1 MQDIDNK
8 THDNIEQSIAD
19 IDWAAY
25 QKRQFTPS
33 PAAWEDQ
40 VLYFLMLDRFSDEK
54 EKNYFDNN
62 GNRVITGTTPPFQF
76 ERDAYKADLAQW
88 ANQGNRWLGGTLKGL
103 ASKIGYLK
111 RLGITAIWISPV
123 FKQMPKDEHSY
134 HGYAIQNFLDVD
146 PHFGTRQDLQD
157 LVNIAHSHGIYVILD
172 IIFNHAGDVFAY
184 DADRYTSS
192 NEHGNHFMD
201 PRWDN
206 HPYRVKGYR
215 NAEGSPEIPFARID
229 AAAQP
234 EAWPDQAIWPA
245 ELQDSENFTRK
256 GRISSW
262 DYDPEFREGDFIT
275 LKDIDHGK
283 HDYDSGGKRI
293 IDNFYPSKAL
303 VTLCDIYKFWIT
315 FADIDGYRIDTVKHM
330 EPGATRYFTAVI
342 QEYAQSL
349 RKENFYLIGEITGG
363 REFAFDLMET
373 TGLNA
378 ALGIDDI
385 PDKLEYLAKGYRN
398 PHSYFSLFRN
408 SVLVGKGSHVW
419 YGKHIVT
426 LFDDH
431 DQVRKGGNKARFC
444 GDTLNRGYAHLPAV
458 IALNLTTMGI
468 PCLYYGTEQAFNG
481 AGDNDRYLRECMF
494 GGTFGSI
501 QSSGLHFFNEEHK
514 IYRIIAAINQ
524 IRKERLAL
532 RRGRQYL
539 REISESGE
547 AGTFGY
553 PHMMGDRILSVVP
566 WSRIFDNHEIVLAIN
581 TDVDQS
587 RSAWVT
593 IDNYLH
599 GDKSTF
605 LKCIYSTD
613 TAQIDTTITIEQKNG
628 KAVRLTVP
636 PGGFVIY
643 EQPEQA
649 ELT

>member
-1 MQDIDNK
+1 MQNIDNK
-8 THDNIEQSIAD
+8 THDKIEQSIAD

-54 EKNYFDNN
+54 EKDYFDNN

-76 ERDAYKADLAQW
+76 ERDAYKADQVQW

-157 LVNIAHSHGIYVILD
+157 LVDIAHSHGIYVILD

-192 NEHGNHFMD
+192 DEHGNHFMD
-201 PRWDN
+201 PRWDSY
-206 HPYRVKGYR
+206 PYRVKGYR
-215 NAEGSPEIPFARID
+215 NAEGSPEIPFIRID
-229 AAAQP
+229 AAAQQ

-245 ELQDSENFTRK
+245 ELQDPETFTCK

-303 VTLCDIYKFWIT
+303 VTLCDIYKFWIA

-385 PDKLEYLAKGYRN
+385 PDKLEYLAKGYRH

-458 IALNLTTMGI
+458 VALNLTTMGI

-539 REISESGE
+539 REISDSGE

-587 RSAWVT
+587 RTAWVT
-593 IDNYLH
+593 IDNNLH
-599 GDKSTF
+599 GNKSKF

-613 TAQIDTTITIEQKNG
+613 IAQIDTTITIEPKNG
-628 KAVRLTVP
+628 KAVRVTIP

-643 EQPEQA
+643 E
-649 ELT
+649 

>member
-1 MQDIDNK
+1 MKNIDNK
-8 THDNIEQSIAD
+8 THNNIEQSIAD
-19 IDWAAY
+19 IDWLAY
-25 QKRQFTPS
+25 QKRPFTPS
-33 PAAWEDQ
+33 PTAWEDQ

-54 EKNYFDNN
+54 EKGYIDNN
-62 GNRVITGTTPPFQF
+62 GNPVTTGTTPLFQF
-76 ERDAYKADLAQW
+76 DRDAYQADREQW
-88 ANQGNRWLGGTLKGL
+88 ADHGNRWLGGTLNGL
-103 ASKIGYLK
+103 TSKIGYLK
-111 RLGITAIWISPV
+111 RLGVSAIWISPV

-157 LVNIAHSHGIYVILD
+157 LVNTAHAHGIYVILD
-172 IIFNHAGDVFAY
+172 IIFNHSGDVFAY
-184 DADRYTSS
+184 DADRYSTDD
-192 NEHGNHFMD
+192 GRGGHFMD
-201 PRWDN
+201 SRWDN
-206 HPYRVKGYR
+206 YPYRVKGYR
-215 NAEGSPEIPFARID
+215 DADGKAEVPFARID
-229 AAAQP
+229 TRAHP
-234 EAWPDQAIWPA
+234 ETWPDQAIWPA
-245 ELQDSENFTRK
+245 ELQDPETFTRK

-275 LKDIDHGK
+275 LKDIDHGV
-283 HDYDSGGKRI
+283 HERDASGNRI
-293 IDNFYPSKAL
+293 IDNFHPTTAL
-303 VTLCDIYKFWIT
+303 KVLCDVYKFWIA

-342 QEYAQSL
+342 QEYAQNL
-349 RKENFYLIGEITGG
+349 GKENFYLIGEITGG

-398 PHSYFSLFRN
+398 PQSYFSLFRN

-431 DQVRKGGNKARFC
+431 DQVRKGVNKARFC
-444 GDTLNRGYAHLPAV
+444 GDNNGYAHLPAV
-458 IALNLTTMGI
+458 VALNLTTMGI

-481 AGDNDRYLRECMF
+481 AGDSDRYLRECMF

-501 QSSGLHFFNEEHK
+501 QSSGPHFFYEDHK
-514 IYRIIAAINQ
+514 IYRIIAGINK
-524 IRKERLAL
+524 IRKERIAL

-539 REISESGE
+539 REISDSGE

-581 TDVDQS
+581 TDIDNS
-587 RSAWVT
+587 RFAWVT
-593 IDNYLH
+593 IDNHLH
-599 GDKSTF
+599 GENSTA

-613 TAQIDTTITIEQKNG
+613 PAQMGSEIKIEPRNG

-643 EQPEQA
+643 E
-649 ELT
+649 